1 MGEERHLSLPE
12 VTTNTYS
19 MTPHRFT
26 TPCTPS
32 VFTFDTIPETDS
44 CATPYSYRSYD
55 YMNRNSEGQFFN
67 RFNDPFLNSEPV
79 DSCYLSNFRK
89 HSLYLDRSC
98 TQDGDFFQDYSPM
111 LVQPRRSSLQSD
123 DLFSSSFSIFPR
135 AYSTS
140 PAFPRSLYH
149 PEVSMPSMSSMQSTT
164 SVPSTISAST
174 VLTASTTSTT
184 STTST
189 ASTASTTSTTSA
201 AAVALHTPKAIN
213 QAQAKSATTTP
224 TKQRRLHSR
233 ATSPNKVPSLTDPAN
248 VVNLENVLSGKDK
261 RTTLMIKNIPNA

>member
-19 MTPHRFT
+19 MTPQRFT

-44 CATPYSYRSYD
+44 CGTPYSYRSYD
-55 YMNRNSEGQFFN
+55 YMSRNSEGQFFN
-67 RFNDPFLNSEPV
+67 RFNDPFLSSEPV
-79 DSCYLSNFRK
+79 DSCCLSNLRK

-140 PAFPRSLYH
+140 PAFPRSLY
-149 PEVSMPSMSSMQSTT
+149 PEMSMPSVSSMQSTT
-164 SVPSTISAST
+164 PVPSTMSSSA
-174 VLTASTTSTT
+174 VLTASS
-184 STTST
+184 
-189 ASTASTTSTTSA
+189 ASTTSSTSSTSTS
-201 AAVALHTPKAIN
+201 VALHTPKAVS
-213 QAQAKSATTTP
+213 QTQAKSAATTP

-233 ATSPNKVPSLTDPAN
+233 ATSPNKAPSLADPAN
-248 VVNLENVLSGKDK
+248 IVVLENVLSGKDK